1 MPWGLTIALA
11 VGGLGLTAAFAMALG
26 KVTGHADR
34 HAERCAGWAVALAAV
49 PRESSTGAPSPRAS
63 MGTMRLPASLN
74 LPTSSDVVV
83 GAREAAQAMGPNRLV
98 VMAGLPPK
106 PSRGAPARVAFCID
120 FPEARSPR

>member
-1 MPWGLTIALA
+1 MLWGLTIALA
-11 VGGLGLTAAFAMALG
+11 VGVLVMTAAFAMALG

-63 MGTMRLPASLN
+63 VGTMRAPVSLN
-74 LPTSSDVVV
+74 LPTSSGVV
-83 GAREAAQAMGPNRLV
+83 ADAEEDAQAMGPNRLV

-106 PSRGAPARVAFCID
+106 PRGSAHARVAFCID

>member
-11 VGGLGLTAAFAMALG
+11 VGVLVLTAAFAMALG

-34 HAERCAGWAVALAAV
+34 HAEWCAVLAAV

-63 MGTMRLPASLN
+63 VGTRRSPVSLN
-74 LPTSSDVVV
+74 LPTSSRAVADA
-83 GAREAAQAMGPNRLV
+83 GEDARAMGPNRLV

-106 PSRGAPARVAFCID
+106 PREGAPARVAFCIN
-120 FPEARSPR
+120 FPQARSPR